1 MLSNNYVLIRTII
14 SRYYPMAGVC
24 PLWVRYLRFKQE
36 KTSQQKILKIPPLN
50 YILINVMVAMALE
63 DLSHHITEKE
73 IFQSSEGKEHFVET
87 SILLKESFMQQSMLL
102 LWKDI
107 VM

>member
-1 MLSNNYVLIRTII
+1 
-14 SRYYPMAGVC
+14 
-24 PLWVRYLRFKQE
+24 
-36 KTSQQKILKIPPLN
+36 
-50 YILINVMVAMALE
+50 MVEMALE

>member
-1 MLSNNYVLIRTII
+1 
-14 SRYYPMAGVC
+14 
-24 PLWVRYLRFKQE
+24 
-36 KTSQQKILKIPPLN
+36 
-50 YILINVMVAMALE
+50 MVAMVLG
-63 DLSHHITEKE
+63 DLLRHIIEKE
-73 IFQSSEGKEHFVET
+73 ISQSSEGKEHFVEI